1 MAADGKKVLY
11 LGDDTAYFK
20 VLAVEFQRLY
30 PELKLEQI
38 AEHTPERIQ
47 GLILKVLALKPS
59 LVFID
64 FSKFTDDYV
73 HLSRLLV
80 RTNTLHPC
88 PIIGLHDYLSPPD
101 QVKESFLSGV
111 SVNHIKSAETFDVVF
126 DGVSLIKPGGA
137 KEHGYATAKIA
148 KELVAG
154 HLCKVGFI
162 ASEFLHFETNLELTK
177 GEELRVKHHWV
188 QKKLIPSNLLK
199 VKSSSQSLLFYH
211 FKYATDAQFA
221 WVDPVVKIEGDDPQH
236 IKELEGEHE
245 HAVTKARKALLA
257 WLDDNTE
264 RSQQKTVR
272 VLVIDRE
279 MTFYQNLARTDK
291 YGYAIRCQ
299 PFLKDIAAEIDGQR
313 PQVIALALDVSKE
326 GEKQEGPLND
336 MAMLEAIIRF
346 LKDKLAKDPPFLVV
360 FNATATSKE
369 LQASFG
375 YPQIMA
381 YDGPLG
387 PEIMLKMASVFDKKL
402 KEAVTTQMAQLP
414 TPRVFIKKTQP
425 MSIAEIE
432 EVIVLSQ
439 ISETDLVFTCNRA
452 LPIGT
457 VLRVED
463 PFVGYITVAE
473 HPQLGKAPAYYA
485 LVNGIGETEK
495 KALRRFVNAIFFKD
509 HDAAKLA
516 ELENF
521 QSLNKGKWQEL
532 LNQQKA
538 QLEAE
543 EKAKADEEAKK
554 AAEEAAAKAAAEN
567 PPEDKKT

>member
-30 PELKLEQI
+30 PELKLEQL

-47 GLILKVLALKPS
+47 GLIIKVLELKPS

-64 FSKFTDDYV
+64 YSKFTDDYV

-80 RTNTLHPC
+80 RTNSQHNFAVV
-88 PIIGLHDYLSPPD
+88 GLHDYLSPPD

-111 SVNHIKSAETFDVVF
+111 NVNHIKSAETFDVVF
-126 DGVSLIKPGGA
+126 DAISLIKPGQA
-137 KEHGYATAKIA
+137 KEHGYATAKIS

-162 ASEFLHFETNLELTK
+162 ASDLIHFETNLNLSPA
-177 GEELRVKHHWV
+177 EELKVKHHWV
-188 QKKLIPSNLLK
+188 QKKLIPSNLVK
-199 VKSSSQSLLFYH
+199 IKSSSQSLLFYN
-211 FKYATDAQFA
+211 FKYAVDAQFA
-221 WVDPVVKIEGDDPQH
+221 WVDPLIKIEGDDPQR
-236 IKELEGEHE
+236 IKELEGERE
-245 HAVTKARKALLA
+245 HAVTKAKKALAA
-257 WLDDNTE
+257 WLEDNTD

-279 MTFYQNLARTDK
+279 MIFYQNLGRTDK

-313 PQVIALALDVSKE
+313 PQVIALALDVPKE
-326 GEKQEGPLND
+326 GEKIEGPLND
-336 MAMLEAIIRF
+336 MSMLGSIISF
-346 LKDKLAKDPPFLVV
+346 LKQKLAKDPPFLVV

-369 LQASFG
+369 LQASFA

-381 YDGPLG
+381 VDSPVG
-387 PEIMLKMASVFDKKL
+387 PEILLKMASVFDKKL
-402 KEAVTTQMAQLP
+402 KTAVAVQTTEIP
-414 TPRVFIKKTQP
+414 SPRVFIKKTHP

-432 EVIVLSQ
+432 EVINLVQ
-439 ISETDLVFTCNRA
+439 ISETDLVFNCNRA
-452 LPIGT
+452 LPVGT

-473 HPQLGKAPAYYA
+473 HPQLGKAPSYYGV
-485 LVNGIGETEK
+485 VNGIGETEK
-495 KALRRFVNAIFFKD
+495 KSLRRFVNSIFFKD
-509 HDAAKLA
+509 LDTAKLT

-521 QSLNKGKWQEL
+521 QTLNKGKWQEL

-543 EKAKADEEAKK
+543 EKAKADEESRK
-554 AAEEAAAKAAAEN
+554 AAEAAAAAAA
-567 PPEDKKT
+567 PPPSEEKP

>member
-64 FSKFTDDYV
+64 YSKFTDDYV
-73 HLSRLLV
+73 HLARLLV
-80 RTNTLHPC
+80 RTNTLHPY
-88 PIIGLHDYLSPPD
+88 PIMGLHDYLSPAD

-111 SVNHIKSAETFDVVF
+111 TVNHIKSAETFDVVF
-126 DGVSLIKPGGA
+126 DAVSLIRPGGA

-177 GEELRVKHHWV
+177 GEELRVKHHWA
-188 QKKLIPSNLLK
+188 QKKLIPSTLLK
-199 VKSSSQSLLFYH
+199 VQSSSQSLLFYH

-221 WVDPVVKIEGDDPQH
+221 WVDPVIKTDGDDPQR
-236 IKELEGEHE
+236 IKELEGERD
-245 HAVTKARKALLA
+245 HALNKARKALVA
-257 WLDDNTE
+257 WLDDNSE

-272 VLVIDRE
+272 VLVIDRD
-279 MTFYQNLARTDK
+279 MTFYQNLGRTDK

-299 PFLKDIAAEIDGQR
+299 PFLKDIPMEIDGQR
-313 PQVIALALDVSKE
+313 PQVIALALDVPKE
-326 GEKQEGPLND
+326 GEKLEGALND
-336 MAMLEAIIRF
+336 MSALQTIIGF
-346 LKDKLAKDPPFLVV
+346 IKQKLAKDPPFIVV
-360 FNATATSKE
+360 FNSTATSKE
-369 LQASFG
+369 MQASFS
-375 YPQIMA
+375 YPQILA
-381 YDGPLG
+381 YEGPVG
-387 PEIMLKMASVFDKKL
+387 PEIMLKMASIFEKKL
-402 KEAVTTQMAQLP
+402 KDAVTSQMAQLP
-414 TPRVFIKKTQP
+414 TPRVFIKKSQP

-432 EVIVLSQ
+432 EVIMLSQ

-452 LPIGT
+452 LPVGT

-463 PFVGYITVAE
+463 PFLGYITVAE

-485 LVNGIGETEK
+485 LINGIGETEK
-495 KALRRFVNAIFFKD
+495 KSLRRFVNGIFFKD

-521 QSLNKGKWQEL
+521 QNLNKGKWQEQ

-554 AAEEAAAKAAAEN
+554 VAEDAAAKVAAVN
-567 PPEDKKT
+567 PPPEKS